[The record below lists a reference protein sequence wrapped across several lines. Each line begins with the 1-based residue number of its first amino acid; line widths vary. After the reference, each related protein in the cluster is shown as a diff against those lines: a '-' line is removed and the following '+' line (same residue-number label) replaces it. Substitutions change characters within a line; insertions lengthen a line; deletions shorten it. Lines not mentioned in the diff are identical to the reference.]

1 MNKEDRDRAINMI
14 NDHIEN
20 GKQLIRDKR
29 ILIQILEKEANKL
42 SSVFTMPWQFAANSK
57 RLESVYVELDRADH
71 EIQMQRTKNTKLRDL
86 RTSIQIPEVE
96 APEDVLLLEHHQVI
110 VASHAH

>member
-14 NDHIEN
+14 NGHIEN

-29 ILIQILEKEANKL
+29 ILIQILEKEANRLTTFFKI
-42 SSVFTMPWQFAANSK
+42 PWNSETNNK
-57 RLESVYVELDRADH
+57 RLESVYAELDRADH

-86 RTSIQIPEVE
+86 RESISIPEIE
-96 APEDVLLLEHHQVI
+96 APEEILMLEHHQI
-110 VASHAH
+110 ITA